1 MSCELWRRENWG
13 MTQTAHKAKQHVGLD
28 PLLIASMVENLGA
41 VASCSTEAERMGQ
54 VKKIKEQFN
63 AHMVLNKSA
72 RLEGGLET
80 IVSKCLTAPRMLLD
94 QLRCDCSE
102 FSFSRPFSYSL
113 FSFAGFWP
121 GHYSRDVA
129 HAEWK
134 QLFQASLES
143 SMKTREHVVGKFKS
157 SGKALSVAEAILACK
172 RAFEEFDMQQ
182 ANFMIFS
189 KQRQIQTIWVHKK
202 QPQTRASLV
211 SPELKT
217 LVSWGFVLSETIAKH
232 ILDGKPKVLEI
243 WRREVD
249 EGRHNASLEAMYTHD
264 LKEDWTIRNNAR
276 ESLCTLIPGLRS
288 LLMNEMLQLEASVS
302 ADATRPNSAAGFH
315 TMVEAEWK
323 SYQSFFSNLAQRF
336 NQSIETQKAKEAQ
349 NQKEL
354 KGNALAH
361 LFGVSDDGDE
371 AQMDQNAVRGGL
383 ARCHVMPSSDLPVRG
398 PLLAQQFLR
407 RWCAERNLNGESV
420 ASLVICDYS
429 GKSKLG
435 AAHVTNVA
443 TFFANL
449 EWPKLVFPP
458 DVTGQAGNK
467 SKVQLAWILTTLLN
481 GIPLCIIMWGS

>member
-1 MSCELWRRENWG
+1 M
-13 MTQTAHKAKQHVGLD
+13 
-28 PLLIASMVENLGA
+28 
-41 VASCSTEAERMGQ
+41 
-54 VKKIKEQFN
+54 
-63 AHMVLNKSA
+63 
-72 RLEGGLET
+72 
-80 IVSKCLTAPRMLLD
+80 
-94 QLRCDCSE
+94 
-102 FSFSRPFSYSL
+102 
-113 FSFAGFWP
+113 
-121 GHYSRDVA
+121 
-129 HAEWK
+129 
-134 QLFQASLES
+134 
-143 SMKTREHVVGKFKS
+143 
-157 SGKALSVAEAILACK
+157 
-172 RAFEEFDMQQ
+172 
-182 ANFMIFS
+182 
-189 KQRQIQTIWVHKK
+189 
-202 QPQTRASLV
+202 
-211 SPELKT
+211 
-217 LVSWGFVLSETIAKH
+217 
-232 ILDGKPKVLEI
+232 LEI

-264 LKEDWTIRNNAR
+264 LQEDWTIRNNAR

-302 ADATRPNSAAGFH
+302 ADATRPNSAASFH

-323 SYQSFFSNLAQRF
+323 SYQSFFGDLAQRF
-336 NQSIETQKAKEAQ
+336 NQSIEAQKAKEAQ

-371 AQMDQNAVRGGL
+371 AQVDQNAVRGGL
-383 ARCHVMPSSDLPVRG
+383 ARCHVMPSADLPVRG

-449 EWPKLVFPP
+449 AWPKLVFPP

-467 SKVQLAWILTTLLN
+467 SKVQLAWILTTLLH
-481 GIPLCIIMWGS
+481 GIPLCIIM